1 MCNVTEIRTH
11 QMLTAVT
18 FTIGG
23 VRLAVP
29 ASDLR
34 EILEP
39 LPTTRVP
46 GAGDFAS
53 SVLNVR
59 GAVLPLAN
67 LHIPLGITPT
77 EPSALK
83 ADAQRI
89 LVLEVL
95 IEGEPATVAIN
106 ADIVHEVATIP
117 VSAID
122 KLPATSGW
130 PPEFVRGLFR
140 HTDETFV
147 LLPNL
152 SAIFTAMAQC
162 AAVA

>member
-1 MCNVTEIRTH
+1 
-11 QMLTAVT
+11 
-18 FTIGG
+18 
-23 VRLAVP
+23 
-29 ASDLR
+29 
-34 EILEP
+34 
-39 LPTTRVP
+39 
-46 GAGDFAS
+46 
-53 SVLNVR
+53 LN
-59 GAVLPLAN
+59 
-67 LHIPLGITPT
+67 
-77 EPSALK
+77 

-152 SAIFTAMAQC
+152 SAIFTAMAQR